1 MVQKKSVMSRVNMD
15 FPSEHLSGNNWK
27 ISQKIVMSRVN
38 MDFPSEH
45 LSGNN
50 WKIPQKSVYRDLFA

>member
-50 WKIPQKSVYRDLFA
+50 